1 MLLLM
6 YFCSNFLNYSLISA
20 YLNIDPNT
28 GQEIRKQN
36 TKYCDAVD
44 NQSSKTNALQVW

>member
-1 MLLLM
+1 MQ
-6 YFCSNFLNYSLISA
+6 FCSNFFNYNLINT
-20 YLNIDPNT
+20 YLNINPNT